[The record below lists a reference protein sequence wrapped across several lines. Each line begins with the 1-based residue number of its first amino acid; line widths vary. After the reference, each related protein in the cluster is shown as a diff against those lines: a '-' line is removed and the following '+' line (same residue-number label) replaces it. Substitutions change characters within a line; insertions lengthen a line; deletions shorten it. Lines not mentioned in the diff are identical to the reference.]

1 MISDRERRDIVTA
14 LKNIVFLEDDETY
27 EEYCEVGDILD
38 ALDIHPELGEYLYH
52 DDVDRLVDIVGA
64 RWSHGLVPTLKSSV
78 RAHRYR
84 LNGKALKIWM
94 IENDVTCKRLGEMLG
109 VSPMTL
115 GNWINKGIEPRVGA
129 VLALADVTG
138 MDIYDLM
145 EVADEHRSH

>member
-1 MISDRERRDIVTA
+1 MISDRERRDIVTS
-14 LKNIVFLEDDETY
+14 LKNIVFLEDDETG

-38 ALDIHPELGEYLYH
+38 ALDVHPELGEYLYH
-52 DDVDRLVDIVGA
+52 DDVERLVDIVDA
-64 RWSHGLVPTLKSSV
+64 KWSHGFVPTLKSSV

-84 LNGKALKIWM
+84 LNAKALKIWM

-109 VSPMTL
+109 VSSMTL

-145 EVADEHRSH
+145 EVADEF